1 MTKVVLIRHARS
13 TANADGVLAG
23 RMPGV
28 CLDEVGRGQARALG
42 ELLSESRI
50 AAAYTSPI
58 QRCRETAALAGFPD
72 AIVLDGV
79 SECDYG
85 VWTGAKLAALKDEM
99 LWADIQATP
108 STVSFPG
115 GESMVEMFVRTT
127 GAVAELAQRHADT
140 DTVVVFSHGDPIKA
154 ILAHAFGMQLDDF
167 QRVHVG
173 PAGVSVVEY
182 LAHRPTVLCVNV
194 GGSLAGLL
202 ATHPAPVLGGGDV
215 DSPPADRG

>member
-28 CLDEVGRGQARALG
+28 SLDDVGRGQARALG
-42 ELLSESRI
+42 ELLSEARI

-72 AIVLDGV
+72 ATILEGV

-108 STVSFPG
+108 SAVSFPG
-115 GESMVEMFVRTT
+115 GESMMEMFARTT
-127 GAVAELAQRHADT
+127 EAVAELAERHPDT

-182 LAHRPTVLCVNV
+182 LAQRPTVLCVNV

-202 ATHPAPVLGGGDV
+202 ATHAAPVVGGGDV
-215 DSPPADRG
+215 DPPPTHRG